1 MLIVVLLLFILI
13 VLGTIYLLS
22 KLRELEK
29 SYANC
34 DNYFEKSLKEVFENF
49 IVSLYLIITSLLTE
63 ILKSDI
69 GVLYNI
75 FMVVFI
81 YVLILILVDI
91 IKGIIFLRGL

>member
-13 VLGTIYLLS
+13 VLGTIHLLS

-34 DNYFEKSLKEVFENF
+34 DSYFEKSLKEVFENF

-69 GVLYNI
+69 GFLYNI

-81 YVLILILVDI
+81 YVLVLILVDI
-91 IKGIIFLRGL
+91 IKG